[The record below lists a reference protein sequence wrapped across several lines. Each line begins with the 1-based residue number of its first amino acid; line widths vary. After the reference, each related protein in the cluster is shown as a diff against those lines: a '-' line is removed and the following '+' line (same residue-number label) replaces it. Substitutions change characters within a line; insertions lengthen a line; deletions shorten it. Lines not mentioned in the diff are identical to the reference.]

1 MEKDC
6 NFKEGGLQCRLE
18 NTGKT
23 IPKKIF
29 HKMQHFGEFER
40 IFFGMILQMH
50 LGNITIMNMSCFKVP
65 RFTFSL
71 PDSQHARH

>member
-6 NFKEGGLQCRLE
+6 NFEEGGLQCRLE
-18 NTGKT
+18 NIGKA
-23 IPKKIF
+23 IPKRIF

-40 IFFGMILQMH
+40 TFFGMILQMH
-50 LGNITIMNMSCFKVP
+50 LGNITIMNMSSFKVP